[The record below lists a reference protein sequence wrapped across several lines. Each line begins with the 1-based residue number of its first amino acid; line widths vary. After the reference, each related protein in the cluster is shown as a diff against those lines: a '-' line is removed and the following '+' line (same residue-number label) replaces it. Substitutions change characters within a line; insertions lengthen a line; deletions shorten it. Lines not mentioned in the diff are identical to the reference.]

1 MAFITGL
8 GLLSPVPFPCQEN
21 QVGWDTDQWRRGV
34 TRGAAPLSADRAREP
49 RQGPAPT
56 HATTANAFPKFFL

>member
-21 QVGWDTDQWRRGV
+21 PVGWDTDQWRRGV
-34 TRGAAPLSADRAREP
+34 
-49 RQGPAPT
+49 
-56 HATTANAFPKFFL
+56 